1 MIILIV
7 LDAMMTMMVSYVF
20 VAGIE
25 NSNFHWKGMMER
37 RFYEEV
43 ATEVMI
49 QQQY

>member
-7 LDAMMTMMVSYVF
+7 LNAMMTMMVSYISV
-20 VAGIE
+20 VGIE
-25 NSNFHWKGMMER
+25 KSNFHWKG

-43 ATEVMI
+43 AIEVMI